1 MSGSPKRTNIV
12 NANEFGSRNASP
24 NKNFMSKLPATSGTT
39 SDDLAQR
46 DMQPIM
52 EAKLTSIEKNRN
64 NVMNLTQPVISSK
77 AKQPTSRVTS

>member
-1 MSGSPKRTNIV
+1 MKKKDKSGSPKRNIV
-12 NANEFGSRNASP
+12 NANEFGSKTNSP
-24 NKNFMSKLPATSGTT
+24 NKNFMTKLPATSGTT

-52 EAKLTSIEKNRN
+52 EAKLSSTEKNRN

-77 AKQPTSRVTS
+77 SK